1 MRMLRFWRSGV
12 VILLVLV
19 SLVAYKTTAVEPG
32 LKKVDNQCCS
42 NEPGCPLEKPA
53 TPAASG
59 SSIIWDSM
67 SDNLLSA
74 HI

>member
-1 MRMLRFWRSGV
+1 MLRFWRSGL
-12 VILLVLV
+12 VILLVLI

-32 LKKVDNQCCS
+32 LKNIDDKCCS
-42 NEPGCPLEKPA
+42 KETGCPLEKPA
-53 TPAASG
+53 IPAASG

-67 SDNLLSA
+67 SDNLLSS